1 MSNPPPT
8 KMMSKIPTDAK
19 TNSVTEY
26 IIDNNSNS
34 SSNTLIYLKI
44 LKLTNKV

>member
-8 KMMSKIPTDAK
+8 KMMSKIPTDDK
-19 TNSVTEY
+19 TNSVTDTIE
-26 IIDNNSNS
+26 NSNKN
-34 SSNTLIYLKI
+34 SSNLIYLKI